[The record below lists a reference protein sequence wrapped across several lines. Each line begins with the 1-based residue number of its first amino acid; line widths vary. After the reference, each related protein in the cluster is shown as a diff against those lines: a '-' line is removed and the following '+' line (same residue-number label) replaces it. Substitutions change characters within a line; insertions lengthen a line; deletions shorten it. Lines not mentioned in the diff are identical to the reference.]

1 MLEGGRNSRPN
12 FIKHGQLGTVHHTM
26 IDLSTN
32 PRPPSTERVFF
43 THLHSFYHL
52 LPIYNIIDSLFH

>member
-43 THLHSFYHL
+43 Y
-52 LPIYNIIDSLFH
+52 IYIPFTICYLFITL